1 MQITIGREGTIGL
14 RIDDDDTDIARL
26 RQALEIRGRRCFRL
40 RIRGVVVTRE
50 ELVDTIVRSFI
61 TPQHRIDGRVGILE
75 GADLL
80 HRVVAF
86 QQEGVGQQD
95 GDEQGGDQAHED
107 EGEAPFDT
115 AFKTILLFHAFSST
129 SNL

>member
-1 MQITIGREGTIGL
+1 MQIAIGREGTIGL

-26 RQALEIRGRRCFRL
+26 RQTLEIRGRRCFRL
-40 RIRGVVVTRE
+40 RIRGIVVARE

-61 TPQHRIDGRVGILE
+61 TPQHRIDGRIGILE

-86 QQEGVGQQD
+86 QQEGIGQQD
-95 GDEQGGDQAHED
+95 GDEQNGDQAHED
-107 EGEAPFDT
+107 EGKAPFDT